1 MARGW
6 VHTVYRS
13 ASSDWAN
20 EVEGNDRASSVH
32 DTKAEAVKRG
42 RELAIAAK
50 TEHVIHNMDGTIA
63 ERNSYGSDPYPP
75 PG

>member
-6 VHTVYRS
+6 IHTVHR
-13 ASSDWAN
+13 DGRWLN
-20 EVEGNDRASSVH
+20 EVEGGEILSTH
-32 DTKAEAVKRG
+32 QTKEEAVDAGRG
-42 RELAIAAK
+42 FAQQRR

-63 ERNSYGSDPYPP
+63 ERNSYGGDPYPP

>member
-6 VHTVYRS
+6 IHTVHQ
-13 ASSDWAN
+13 DHFCFN
-20 EVEGNDRASSVH
+20 EIEGEGRDPLPHA
-32 DTKAEAVKRG
+32 TKAAAVVAG
-42 RELAIAAK
+42 RAMAQARR

>member
-6 VHTVYRS
+6 IHTVYRNGRWVNEREG
-13 ASSDWAN
+13 SD
-20 EVEGNDRASSVH
+20 RPSSVH
-32 DTKAEAVKRG
+32 ATKAEAVARG
-42 RELAIAAK
+42 RQQAIAAR
-50 TEHVIHNMDGTIA
+50 TEHVIHNVDGTIA